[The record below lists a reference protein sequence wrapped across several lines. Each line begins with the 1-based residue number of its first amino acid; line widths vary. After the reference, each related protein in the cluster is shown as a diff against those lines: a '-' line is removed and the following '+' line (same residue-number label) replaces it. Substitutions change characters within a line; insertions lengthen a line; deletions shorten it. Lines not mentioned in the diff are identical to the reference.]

1 MMTTSGKAPPTAS
14 ELSSMKLDEL
24 REMCRELG
32 LMVSGKKSDLIQRIL
47 GESVVMEAE
56 SVGKESH

>member
-1 MMTTSGKAPPTAS
+1 MMTTSGKAPPTPS

-24 REMCRELG
+24 REMCKDLG

-47 GESVVMEAE
+47 GESVVM
-56 SVGKESH
+56 